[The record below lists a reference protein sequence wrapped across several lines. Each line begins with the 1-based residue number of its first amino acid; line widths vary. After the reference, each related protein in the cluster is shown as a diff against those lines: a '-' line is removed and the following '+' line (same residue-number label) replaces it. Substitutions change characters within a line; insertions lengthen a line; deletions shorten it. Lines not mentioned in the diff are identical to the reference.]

1 MILIYFIYRVSKQY
15 LDLYKR
21 NFVLVFELLK
31 HDVMDLILAD
41 EDEDNGSNA
50 SQSQHSVDN
59 DFELKMRMR
68 GCYLRYVNY
77 QNFVDAFRDGNFKPR
92 KLINQSILDVFTK
105 EEVNQINPQNTLM
118 ISLLEIGNT
127 IDGVT
132 IISKLLK

>member
-1 MILIYFIYRVSKQY
+1 
-15 LDLYKR
+15 
-21 NFVLVFELLK
+21 
-31 HDVMDLILAD
+31 MDLILAD

-77 QNFVDAFRDGNFKPR
+77 QNFVDAFRDGNIKPR